1 MPNSTNRRRFLA
13 ATALLG
19 LAPLSGLQAQVQG
32 RDYQLLAQPQP
43 KEDPARIE
51 VIEFFSYG
59 CSHCNDFH
67 PLLKDWVARQPA
79 DVAFRRV
86 PVVWNAAWSNLARL
100 YYTLESTGDLARLD
114 DAVFAALHQQ
124 RQRLIDEKSMA
135 EWYVKQGGDARK
147 FADAYKSF
155 GVMSKLKRAEQLGQA
170 MRIDSVPTLVVEGK
184 YRVEAKG
191 FQQLLANTDALI
203 AMSRKK

>member
-1 MPNSTNRRRFLA
+1 MPHSANRRRFLSA
-13 ATALLG
+13 AALLG
-19 LAPLSGLQAQVQG
+19 LAPVGALQAQTQG
-32 RDYQLLAQPQP
+32 RDYQLLPQPQA

-59 CSHCNDFH
+59 CGHCNDFH
-67 PLLKDWVARQPA
+67 PLIKAWAAKQPA

-86 PVVWNAAWSNLARL
+86 PVVWNAAWGNLARL
-100 YYTLESTGDLARLD
+100 YYTLESTGDLARMD

-124 RQRLIDEKSMA
+124 RLRLIDEKSMS
-135 EWYVKQGGDARK
+135 EWFVKQGGDARK

-155 GVMSKLKRAEQLGQA
+155 GVMSKMKRAEQLGQA

-184 YRVEAKG
+184 YRVEGKG